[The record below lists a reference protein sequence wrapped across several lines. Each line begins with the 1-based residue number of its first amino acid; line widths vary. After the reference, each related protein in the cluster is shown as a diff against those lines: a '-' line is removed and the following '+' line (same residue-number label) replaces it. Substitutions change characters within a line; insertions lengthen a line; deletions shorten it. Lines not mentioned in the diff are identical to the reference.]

1 MKGGRNVWLA
11 KRRLT
16 MNNTGNL
23 VSDITATFAALAIAA
38 YGVIFLANAAN
49 LI

>member
-23 VSDITATFAALAIAA
+23 ISDLTATFAALAIAA
-38 YGVIFLANAAN
+38 YGVLFLANAAN
-49 LI
+49 LL